1 MNCQSII
8 LKCQKDILNCQRNFL
23 KSATVKKKM
32 NDCKEHDGLPIGI
45 AKFDIKKGDTIFLDM
60 IKRNDQFAMSDE

>member
-1 MNCQSII
+1 
-8 LKCQKDILNCQRNFL
+8 
-23 KSATVKKKM
+23 M